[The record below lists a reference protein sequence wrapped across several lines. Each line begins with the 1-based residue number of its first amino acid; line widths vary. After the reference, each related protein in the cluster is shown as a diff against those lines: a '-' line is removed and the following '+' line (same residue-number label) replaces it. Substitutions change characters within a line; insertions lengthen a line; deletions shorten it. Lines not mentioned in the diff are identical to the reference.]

1 MNYSDIINIKEYRS
15 AESLKVHPRMDRAER
30 AKIFSPFAALRGY
43 EESIVEE
50 ERKSKRIK
58 RPYIAE
64 VKCSKINETLKS
76 LNKHDIITLSYFS
89 PETEDEGEV
98 KILTSEF
105 IKLNEENHTITL
117 KAKTIK
123 LKYLLEL
130 ETTDPHISR

>member
-15 AESLKVHPRMDRAER
+15 AESLKTHPRMDRAER

-64 VKCSKINETLKS
+64 VKRSKINETLKS

-98 KILTSEF
+98 KTLTSEF
-105 IKLNEENHTITL
+105 INLNEENHTITL

-130 ETTDPHISR
+130 ETTDSNISR

>member
-15 AESLKVHPRMDRAER
+15 AESLKAHPRMDRAER

-43 EESIVEE
+43 EESIGEE
-50 ERKSKRIK
+50 ERKSKRVK

-64 VKCSKINETLKS
+64 VKRSKINETLKS

-123 LKYLLEL
+123 LKYLLKL
-130 ETTDPHISR
+130 ETTDSPISR